1 MYTHKHLRKE
11 EGWEEAPNPTLA
23 NMQQLFPM
31 NCYWRDDDATKFG
44 LLSPTGQTS
53 MPKGQGSQCLVGFPV
68 SKSNAIILL
77 LTLIYH
83 IYLATVTSFK

>member
-23 NMQQLFPM
+23 NMWQLFPM
-31 NCYWRDDDATKFG
+31 NCYWRDDATKFG

-53 MPKGQGSQCLVGFPV
+53 MPKG
-68 SKSNAIILL
+68 
-77 LTLIYH
+77 
-83 IYLATVTSFK
+83 